1 MQRHTVRAGLI
12 GLIVV
17 ASYAVVG
24 ALQILVWNPQ
34 AAVPGAT
41 LDEIHAQLEQ
51 ANETLAA
58 PLVLAWAVIG
68 TALAAA
74 VLLAAMKRSIT
85 RVRGVVVLD
94 LLILVLA
101 APSHWFASFP
111 AGMGIADAYAT
122 RGADHAPWGMVLYA
136 VSAAALVGLVA
147 FLVVAGLATKL
158 KRPDTAKYDYKP
170 DDESSD
176 NLSPKRPLA

>member
-1 MQRHTVRAGLI
+1 VRAGVI
-12 GLIVV
+12 GFVVV
-17 ASYAVVG
+17 AGYAVIG
-24 ALQILVWNPQ
+24 ALQILVWNPL

-41 LDEIHAQLEQ
+41 LGEIHAQLAQ

-58 PLVLAWAVIG
+58 PLVLAWAAIG

-74 VLLAAMKRSIT
+74 VLFAAAKGSIT
-85 RVRGVVVLD
+85 RTRGVVVLD

-122 RGADHAPWGMVLYA
+122 TGGDHAPWGMVLYA
-136 VSAAALVGLVA
+136 VSATVLVALIVFLLVGALTA
-147 FLVVAGLATKL
+147 WLG
-158 KRPDTAKYDYKP
+158 RPRTA
-170 DDESSD
+170 
-176 NLSPKRPLA
+176 R